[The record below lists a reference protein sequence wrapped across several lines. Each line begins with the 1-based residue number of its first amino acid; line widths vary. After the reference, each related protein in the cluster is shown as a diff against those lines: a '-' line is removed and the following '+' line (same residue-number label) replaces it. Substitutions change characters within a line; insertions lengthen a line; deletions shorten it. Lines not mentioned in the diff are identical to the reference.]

1 VEATHPLDRALR
13 RSRASVR
20 QRLARLRANAWHIA
34 QCALAAGVA
43 WLVAADVLGHD
54 TPFFAP
60 IAAVLGLGTSY
71 GQRLRRVA
79 EVTLGVAI
87 GVFVADLFVVQFG
100 SGAWQLT
107 VVVALSMT
115 TAFLLDA
122 GRLFITQA
130 AVQSIVVV
138 ALVPGPNAAFTRWS
152 DALIGGAV
160 ALVAATLVPR
170 APLRR
175 PREQSAVVVRKIAQL
190 LRAAAEVMADGDL
203 DRAVS
208 LLADARATDVL
219 IRELQDA
226 SDEGLSVVASSPF
239 RLRHREPL
247 RRMAE
252 LVEPLDLAMRN
263 TRVLVRRAAVAA
275 YRREPVPRAYAHV
288 CADLADAADLVAAE
302 LEADRMP
309 SAARPA
315 LLEVAVGTSQ
325 VERTRELSAEMVL
338 GQMRSVVADL
348 LRITGLGVVEST
360 DALPPLA
367 SRATATRRCGPTGLA
382 RLRFVREPPPPPAAG
397 HRLAR
402 PRAPAEPVR

>member
-1 VEATHPLDRALR
+1 VDATHPVDRALQ

-34 QCALAAGVA
+34 QCAVAAGVA
-43 WLVAADVLGHD
+43 WLVATEVVHHE

-87 GVFVADLFVVQFG
+87 GVFVADLFVLLFG

-122 GRLFITQA
+122 GRLFVTQA

-138 ALVPGPNAAFTRWS
+138 TLIADPGAAFTRWS
-152 DALIGGAV
+152 DALVGGAV

-175 PREQSAVVVRKIAQL
+175 PREQSAVVVRKVAQL
-190 LRAAAEVMADGDL
+190 LRAAAEVMREGDV
-203 DRAVS
+203 DQAMD
-208 LLADARATDVL
+208 LLAHARTTDGL

-252 LVEPLDLAMRN
+252 LVEPLDLALRN

-275 YRREPVPRAYAHV
+275 YRHEPVPPDYAVV
-288 CADLADAADLVAAE
+288 CAALADATDLVAAE

-315 LLEVAVGTSQ
+315 LIEVAAASSR
-325 VERTRELSAEMVL
+325 VERTRELSAEMLL
-338 GQMRSVVADL
+338 GQMRSVTADL

-367 SRATATRRCGPTGLA
+367 S
-382 RLRFVREPPPPPAAG
+382 
-397 HRLAR
+397 
-402 PRAPAEPVR
+402 